1 MTFSLEERT
10 LVGLIA
16 DEGMVKGF
24 QMTGLVYDKK
34 NPNFHMVSS
43 TTSDED
49 LEQLFE
55 ELIIRPDIA
64 IVFVGD
70 FVAERI
76 RGCMNRCTSLI
87 PTVLEIPTKT
97 GGINS

>member
-1 MTFSLEERT
+1 MTYSMKERT

-24 QMTGLVYDKK
+24 QMTGLVFDKK
-34 NPNFHMVSS
+34 NSNFHMVTP
-43 TTSDED
+43 TTSDEQ

-55 ELIIRPDIA
+55 ELVVRPDIA

-76 RGCMNRCTSLI
+76 KTSMSRWRALV
-87 PTVLEIPTKT
+87 PTVLAIPTKT
-97 GGINS
+97 GCH